1 MSTASNLPNLDCSQ
15 VQPVDP
21 RKAQHNVVHE
31 RKVSEERTGNLT
43 GKAKTSVPNK
53 KEIYEERCIVVFL
66 GGFSACG
73 PAFIRGRC
81 HQSSGGS
88 GFLWYVVLK
97 INRPT
102 SPGITSSGTLSS
114 SVAAFPSSPI
124 QPLSSIRCVTCL

>member
-53 KEIYEERCIVVFL
+53 KEIYRKGALLYFWVDSVRVAQLSYGVDATNPAVVR
-66 GGFSACG
+66 GF
-73 PAFIRGRC
+73 F
-81 HQSSGGS
+81 
-88 GFLWYVVLK
+88 
-97 INRPT
+97 
-102 SPGITSSGTLSS
+102 GTLS
-114 SVAAFPSSPI
+114 
-124 QPLSSIRCVTCL
+124 